1 MFNNIDEL
9 EKEIQDNIIASNK
22 LIQTLQDV
30 IEALK
35 GQSNDFKRSSTKL
48 ESELSTHLTELKKLS
63 DDTVVKVE
71 ADLKSNV
78 EENSVASS
86 NTIKSILNQNVEQIK
101 KIKAEH
107 EKTVAEIKASQAE
120 QLKKLDDTEARLN
133 SASDELEKKYADFLN
148 HVEITNAEQ
157 IKKIEAEHEKTV
169 VEIKASQAEQLKKLD
184 DTEVRLNSA
193 SDELEKKYA
202 DFLNR
207 LETTNVD
214 QIFQSCE
221 QMKKSL
227 ETKLL
232 FVAGGVG
239 VAVILTVIS
248 FFIK

>member
-1 MFNNIDEL
+1 M
-9 EKEIQDNIIASNK
+9 
-22 LIQTLQDV
+22 
-30 IEALK
+30 
-35 GQSNDFKRSSTKL
+35 

-148 HVEITNAEQ
+148 
-157 IKKIEAEHEKTV
+157 
-169 VEIKASQAEQLKKLD
+169 
-184 DTEVRLNSA
+184 
-193 SDELEKKYA
+193 
-202 DFLNR
+202 R

>member
-1 MFNNIDEL
+1 M
-9 EKEIQDNIIASNK
+9 
-22 LIQTLQDV
+22 
-30 IEALK
+30 
-35 GQSNDFKRSSTKL
+35 
-48 ESELSTHLTELKKLS
+48 
-63 DDTVVKVE
+63 
-71 ADLKSNV
+71 
-78 EENSVASS
+78 
-86 NTIKSILNQNVEQIK
+86 
-101 KIKAEH
+101 
-107 EKTVAEIKASQAE
+107 
-120 QLKKLDDTEARLN
+120 
-133 SASDELEKKYADFLN
+133 
-148 HVEITNAEQ
+148 
-157 IKKIEAEHEKTV
+157 
-169 VEIKASQAEQLKKLD
+169 
-184 DTEVRLNSA
+184 RLNSA